1 MSFGFNKQTYTSL
14 KKKLLPRIK
23 KVSKGVVDQQE
34 QEVEKEI
41 EKFLQEAANKEWELN
56 HATDATNI

>member
-1 MSFGFNKQTYTSL
+1 M
-14 KKKLLPRIK
+14 
-23 KVSKGVVDQQE
+23 DQQE